1 MVFVLVVFSPPPP
14 PSPPPPAALVAP
26 PPALV
31 AVSVAVVCCC
41 LFEKR
46 EKKEVRRRICI
57 KKERE
62 KGQKSAPPQPKRGG
76 IPPKGHFFWSREQN
90 CEKNATLFLPPTSS
104 LSFLLDEAKEFEY
117 AKKQKRSAQIFA
129 RTHAPRLRAVL
140 RSFLCLFVLVLLSRF
155 FFPFVDKIPL
165 YIPRDLLKGKK
176 RVQFVLFFLFLSSSA
191 RHTRR
196 P

>member
-1 MVFVLVVFSPPPP
+1 MHKKRARKRAKKCP
-14 PSPPPPAALVAP
+14 PST
-26 PPALV
+26 
-31 AVSVAVVCCC
+31 
-41 LFEKR
+41 
-46 EKKEVRRRICI
+46 KKGRD
-57 KKERE
+57 
-62 KGQKSAPPQPKRGG
+62 PPKRAL
-76 IPPKGHFFWSREQN
+76 FLSREQN

-165 YIPRDLLKGKK
+165 YIPRDLETKGE
-176 RVQFVLFFLFLSSSA
+176 RVRCVFFFYFSPRA
-191 RHTRR
+191 RDTRADR
-196 P
+196 DRCATIKSDWSRDEMR